1 MPFSINISRYLT
13 VGIKTS
19 ENVKTKKKNNS
30 FHAFMCVGQTN
41 TCSPLRSQKKKAE
54 IVGRTF

>member
-13 VGIKTS
+13 VGIKAS
-19 ENVKTKKKNNS
+19 ENVKKKPNS
-30 FHAFMCVGQTN
+30 FHAFMYVGQTN
-41 TCSPLRSQKKKAE
+41 TCSPLRSQKKKAG